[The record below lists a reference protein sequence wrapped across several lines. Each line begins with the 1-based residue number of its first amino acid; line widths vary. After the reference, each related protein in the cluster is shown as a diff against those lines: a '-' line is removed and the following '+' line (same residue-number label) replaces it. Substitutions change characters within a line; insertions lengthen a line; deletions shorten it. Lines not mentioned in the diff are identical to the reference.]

1 MAGEPDVVGGNR
13 TTLDVLQEGRYPDKS
28 RDITDLEPN
37 TVPLLRFS
45 KKLAKK
51 STVQPQFSWF
61 EDEVFPYWSEVVVAA
76 LIAETDITVRAG
88 HGPYFPAN
96 TVFYVPATQEYI
108 RVRSSAGDVLTVQRG
123 FAGTTAVDIPINSDI
138 RMIGD
143 AFAEGSDA
151 ASERSTV
158 KTEVFNYCQIFK
170 TAFGASGTQEE
181 SEMWW
186 GDDRSRERKTRAVDH
201 NIKIES
207 AFLFGPTASEDIDPD
222 TGKPIRTTRGCISSI
237 TSLVDAINGP
247 LDEDALEFFIERLF
261 RYSSKGGMNTKW
273 LFASRMVMTVINRF
287 GRERIQTVPEEDT
300 FGVKITEYV
309 TSLGALMLICHNLL
323 ENSPLSGAALDG
335 GWEGTAIGMD
345 PESPRY
351 RPMRNRDT
359 KLETDIELPGS
370 DSWKD
375 QFKTECGLEF
385 RQEGWNGLMT
395 GITRAAP

>member
-1 MAGEPDVVGGNR
+1 MAGEPTVIGGSRN
-13 TTLDVLQEGRYPDKS
+13 TLDVLQAGRYPDKS
-28 RDITDLEPN
+28 RDVTDLEPN
-37 TVPLLRFS
+37 TIPLLRFT

-51 STVQPQFSWF
+51 SSVQPEFSWF
-61 EDEVFPYWSEVVVAA
+61 EDEVFPYWSEIVVAA
-76 LIAETDITVRAG
+76 DAVEEDLEVRPG

-96 TVFYVPATQEYI
+96 TVFYIPATSEYI
-108 RVRSSAGDVLTVQRG
+108 RVRSTSGDVLTCQRG
-123 FAGTTAVDIPINSDI
+123 FAGTTAAIIPINSDI

-143 AFAEGSDA
+143 AFPEGSDA
-151 ASERSTV
+151 APERSTV
-158 KTEVFNYCQIFK
+158 KTEVSNFCQIFK
-170 TAFGASGTQEE
+170 TGFGASGTQEE

-186 GDDRSRERKTRAVDH
+186 GDDRSRERRTRAVDH

-207 AFLFGPTASEDIDPD
+207 AFLFGPSASESIDPD
-222 TGKPIRTTRGCISSI
+222 TGKPIRTTQGCIARI

-247 LDEDALEFFIERLF
+247 LDEDAMEEFIEQLF
-261 RYSSKGGMNTKW
+261 RYSSKAGENTKW

-300 FGVKITEYV
+300 FGVKITEYI
-309 TSLGALMLICHNLL
+309 TSLGALMLIPHNLL
-323 ENSPLSGAALDG
+323 ENSPLAGASLDG

-345 PESPRY
+345 PDSPRY

-359 KLETDIELPGS
+359 KLERDIELPGS
-370 DSWKD
+370 DTWKD

-395 GITRAAP
+395 GITRA